1 MRCRSACKASTV
13 TETGG
18 EQIGLDTARVS
29 AAEFRLVGDGSG
41 GWRFEAAPRVTADG
55 LRFSGTAAGQVERI
69 SVDVG
74 PLSAEVVADG
84 SIDVTASPRA
94 DVSGAALTAP
104 VAGTAETLSAVSE
117 DLRARVTADETAL
130 TASAIGLALS
140 ALRLSLDEDSGV
152 PAMTITGE
160 GVTATLAETSFGLKD
175 GTTVWRAALDAK
187 VTGVSAALAEEGAG
201 TVDIGSLEAR
211 GFTGDQTL
219 AIAGEEAIVGAL
231 RAVLT
236 DRAVTAIPPA
246 QGGEDEDDAGAAPTL
261 RLGTLRFEDGAHV
274 ALRDGSVE
282 PAVGSDV
289 RFKELEVRG
298 IDTADP
304 DRSMRVHLLGT
315 INEFAEVGID
325 GAIAPLKEEPDFD
338 LTASLR
344 NVELHPLSPYAERMF
359 GTRLDSGRL
368 TVEAAGKADARTL
381 EGQADI
387 DLLGVAFEPL
397 SAEDAQRLSE
407 NVGAPIETVVGLL
420 EDDEG
425 RIKLT
430 LPVGGTVAEPEV
442 DLSEAIGKAVGG
454 VLSQLFPPT
463 AIAGMLSDLGSGGG
477 LFPPVVFAPN
487 SDALD
492 EAGRADTDDV
502 VALLNERPKLSIR
515 VCGRATKAD
524 LDAHVAAV
532 IEQAAK
538 DLSGAKAP
546 AEAKPGKDA
555 KEAEPAT
562 ALPEPERIARDAE
575 SAMHELAAKRTVAF
589 RRYLADGRGI
599 AAERVSECR
608 PAFDPADTGLPRVE
622 VRL

>member
-1 MRCRSACKASTV
+1 MTPKTESPDGGTPESKTPAPPVQRRRGLHVVAIIVAVCALIALALTYVPSHVVRSLLADELQALGIDAAGIETLEVDVWASEVWVGPVEFRVGTAQPAQLV
-13 TETGG
+13 ELGLAYDPG
-18 EQIGLDTARVS
+18 ALFQRRFVVDRLIVRGLDVRIERAADGAFSINGVPLVRLLP
-29 AAEFRLVGDGSG
+29 AAEGAEPVD
-41 GWRFEAAPRVTADG
+41 
-55 LRFSGTAAGQVERI
+55 AG
-69 SVDVG
+69 
-74 PLSAEVVADG
+74 
-84 SIDVTASPRA
+84 
-94 DVSGAALTAP
+94 
-104 VAGTAETLSAVSE
+104 
-117 DLRARVTADETAL
+117 
-130 TASAIGLALS
+130 
-140 ALRLSLDEDSGV
+140 
-152 PAMTITGE
+152 
-160 GVTATLAETSFGLKD
+160 
-175 GTTVWRAALDAK
+175 
-187 VTGVSAALAEEGAG
+187 AEEGAG
-201 TVDIGSLEAR
+201 WH
-211 GFTGDQTL
+211 
-219 AIAGEEAIVGAL
+219 VGLLDLQL
-231 RAVLT
+231 R
-236 DRAVTAIPPA
+236 D
-246 QGGEDEDDAGAAPTL
+246 
-261 RLGTLRFEDGAHV
+261 AHV

-368 TVEAAGKADARTL
+368 TVEAAGKADAGTL

-555 KEAEPAT
+555 KEAELAT